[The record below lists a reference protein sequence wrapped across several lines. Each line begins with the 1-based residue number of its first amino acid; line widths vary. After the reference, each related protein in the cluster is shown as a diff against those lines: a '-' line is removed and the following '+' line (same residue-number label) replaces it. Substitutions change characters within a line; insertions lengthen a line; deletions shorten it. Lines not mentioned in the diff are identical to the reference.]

1 MTIQKTIIAIFAVLL
16 LGAFTAITVPFVV
29 KSEST
34 SSACRVASTT
44 RVKVGNQS
52 SVMVVGTTT
61 NRAYTR
67 ISQLDNATN
76 TVSVSF
82 SQGAA
87 ATLTT
92 GQVLSIGAA
101 TGTQYTLEAGLN
113 TDFPYTD
120 AITAITDK
128 GSTTVIV
135 TNCTY

>member
-1 MTIQKTIIAIFAVLL
+1 
-16 LGAFTAITVPFVV
+16 
-29 KSEST
+29 
-34 SSACRVASTT
+34 
-44 RVKVGNQS
+44 
-52 SVMVVGTTT
+52 MVVGTTT